1 MKVSFDY
8 KIKEEMN
15 IRDYLL
21 SFYLAK
27 SKVYKLFLENRVLI
41 NNLPVKENY
50 LLKIGDVLTIQLD
63 EDIDY
68 TPQNGNIEVLYED
81 PYYLIINKP
90 RGLIIYEDSKD
101 KLGTV
106 SNLVAGYYK
115 KMGYHYN
122 IRFCHRLDTETTG
135 VLVLCKDI
143 LCHSYM
149 NHLISIHEIKR
160 EYHLLCQG
168 HLDNKIG
175 RINLPI
181 GHDRH
186 NSKKMVITKSGSF
199 AITNYELLK
208 EFKSYSYVKA
218 ILETGRTHQIRLHFS
233 KIGHPLLGDVLY
245 GGDTKYMK
253 YVALHSYKVKFYHP
267 IYKKEIEVIKE
278 EPSDF
283 LKLLGK

>member
-15 IRDYLL
+15 IRNYLL

-27 SKVYKLFLENRVLI
+27 PKVYKLFLENRVLV
-41 NNLPVKENY
+41 NKEVVKENY
-50 LLKIGDVLTIQLD
+50 NLKIGDVLTILLD

-68 TPQNGNIEVLYED
+68 KPQDGNLEVLYED

-90 RGLIIYEDSKD
+90 RGLIIYDDSKD

-122 IRFCHRLDTETTG
+122 IRFCHRLDIETTG

-149 NHLISIHEIKR
+149 NHMISTHNIRR

-168 HLDNKIG
+168 HLDKKIG

-186 NSKKMVITKSGSF
+186 NAKKMVIAKSGQE

-208 EFKSYSYVKA
+208 EFKSYSYVSA
-218 ILETGRTHQIRLHFS
+218 ILETGRTHQIRLHFQS
-233 KIGHPLLGDVLY
+233 IGHPLLGDTLY
-245 GGDTKYMK
+245 GGNTAYMK
-253 YVALHSYKVKFYHP
+253 SVALHSYKIKFYHP
-267 IYKKEIEVIKE
+267 VYQKDIEVIKE
-278 EPSDF
+278 EPNDF
-283 LKLLGK
+283 LRLLGK

>member
-8 KIKEEMN
+8 KIVNEMN

-27 SKVYKLFLENRVLI
+27 SKVYKLFLENRVLV
-41 NNLPVKENY
+41 NQNPVKENY
-50 LLKIGDVLTIQLD
+50 NLKKDDILTILLD
-63 EDIDY
+63 EDIDFKE
-68 TPQNGNIEVLYED
+68 QESNLEILYED

-101 KLGTV
+101 KIGTV
-106 SNLVAGYYK
+106 ANLVAGYYK

-122 IRFCHRLDTETTG
+122 VRFCHRLDTETTG

-149 NHLISIHEIKR
+149 NHMISTHEIRR
-160 EYHLLCQG
+160 EYRLLCQG
-168 HLDNKIG
+168 HFDKKIG

-186 NSKKMVITKSGSF
+186 NSKKMVIAKSGSE
-199 AITNYELLK
+199 AITNYEVLK
-208 EFKSYSYVKA
+208 DFKSYSYVKA

-233 KIGHPLLGDVLY
+233 SIGHPLLGDTLY
-245 GGDTKYMK
+245 GGQKVFIP
-253 YVALHSYKVKFYHP
+253 YVALHSYKIKFFHP
-267 IYKKEIEVIKE
+267 VYLKDIEVKVE
-278 EPSDF
+278 EPKEF